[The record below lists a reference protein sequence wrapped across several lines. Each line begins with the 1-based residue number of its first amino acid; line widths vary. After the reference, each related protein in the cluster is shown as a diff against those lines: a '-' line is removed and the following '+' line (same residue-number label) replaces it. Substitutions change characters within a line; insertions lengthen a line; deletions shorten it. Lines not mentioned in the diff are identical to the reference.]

1 MTYHDIQNK
10 DIDYAKSKR
19 RIHGHDIDSDSD
31 SDLADRIDSLQR
43 AFANERGIN
52 ERFREETL
60 AILRILLQRRY
71 P

>member
-10 DIDYAKSKR
+10 DIASASAKSKR
-19 RIHGHDIDSDSD
+19 RIHDSDSD
-31 SDLADRIDSLQR
+31 IDLANQVNSLQR

-71 P
+71 PS

>member
-1 MTYHDIQNK
+1 MTFHRIEDKSIGYAN
-10 DIDYAKSKR
+10 AKSKR
-19 RIHGHDIDSDSD
+19 RIRDTDSNL
-31 SDLADRIDSLQR
+31 DLADRIDSLHR
-43 AFANERGIN
+43 AVANERGIN